1 LGIKYLDSKYTSM
14 RRIRGDGNCFY
25 RAFLFSY
32 LEGLLNEYD
41 IEKSS
46 ALSERDRV
54 LKIVT
59 DSKEELIN
67 KHSYSAIAIE
77 DFHEV
82 RFTYTYVI

>member
-1 LGIKYLDSKYTSM
+1 M

-41 IEKSS
+41 IERPS

-82 RFTYTYVI
+82 RLTYTYVI